1 MPPAAD
7 GNNLA
12 IAPATVNTDAG
23 GSKLRRACR
32 IAQRWPSSP
41 RAVAD
46 DALAQAISDLLP
58 VLICGEASAEQAFGR
73 AVQSLSARL
82 PAAMTQ
88 ALRSIED
95 DERRHGR
102 VLGQLCETLPPPRS
116 QRPARAAAR
125 FVRQIQQ
132 RDPAR
137 HLANIAALDAA
148 LCRVLSG
155 VCQPGRP
162 LARNPAL
169 LAVFDG
175 IRRDEARHVRISR
188 RTAMH
193 LGLGADVLR
202 HARMTVGEAFAALL
216 LPQAAA
222 FAVLGI
228 DESELR
234 QRLKASAGVAGST
247 DVDDGI
253 EPEAIA
259 S

>member
-7 GNNLA
+7 GNTLA
-12 IAPATVNTDAG
+12 MTPSAEDSGA
-23 GSKLRRACR
+23 SKLRRACR
-32 IAQRWPSSP
+32 IAQCWPSSP
-41 RAVAD
+41 QAVALAD
-46 DALAQAISDLLP
+46 DAQAQALSDLLP

-73 AVQSLSARL
+73 AVRALSTRL
-82 PAAMTQ
+82 PAAMVQ

-102 VLGQLCETLPPPRS
+102 VLAELCASLPPPRS
-116 QRPARAAAR
+116 QRPGRAAAR

-132 RDPAR
+132 HDPAR

-148 LCRVLSG
+148 VCRVLAG

-162 LARNPAL
+162 LACNRAL
-169 LAVFDG
+169 RAVFDG

-193 LGLGADVLR
+193 LGLGADVLG
-202 HARMTVGEAFAALL
+202 HARRAVGEAFAALL
-216 LPQAAA
+216 LPQASA
-222 FAVLGI
+222 FARLGV
-228 DESELR
+228 DEFELR
-234 QRLKASAGVAGST
+234 LRLKASARVAST
-247 DVDDGI
+247 DADDGI
-253 EPEAIA
+253 EPDAIA